1 MNPTREGALQPEER
15 DLVDRLIGGDEA
27 AFRALVDRYNAQMIR
42 VARGYCKR
50 PGVVE
55 EVVQDTWV
63 AILKG
68 LPRFEGRSS
77 LRSWMFRILSNRAKT
92 RAVREKRVMPAAA
105 IRSDTRD
112 PIEDFEQFA
121 VDGHWASP
129 PEPWRITPE
138 AMAVDVEVGVR
149 IRRAIE
155 TLPSKQRAVITYR
168 DVQGWSSEEVC
179 ETLEIT
185 AVNQRVL
192 LHRARTR
199 VRAALAVYLTG
210 EPEFGQPTRAS
221 EG

>member
-1 MNPTREGALQPEER
+1 MNPTREAPLNVEER
-15 DLVDRLIGGDEA
+15 ELIERLIGGDEV
-27 AFRALVDRYNAQMIR
+27 AFRTLVDRYNAQMIR

-105 IRSDTRD
+105 IRTDTRD

-121 VDGHWASP
+121 VEGHWASP
-129 PEPWRITPE
+129 PEAWRITPE
-138 AMAVDVEVGVR
+138 AMAVDIEVGGR
-149 IRRAIE
+149 IRDAIDR
-155 TLPSKQRAVITYR
+155 LPAKQRAVITYR

-179 ETLEIT
+179 SALDIS

-199 VRAALAVYLTG
+199 VRDALAPYLAG
-210 EPEFGQPTRAS
+210 EPELVEAV
-221 EG
+221 